1 MKSRLPAAGGCF
13 LTTLLIGIWLGQ
25 SLPLNREVDEVA
37 VKRSTVSPFNSDG
50 WQLASG
56 QEFGPAA
63 TLAPESPFERGA
75 FSEHPA
81 SSPFPGEPT
90 ESPVKPAGPDVAY
103 FPEVITETA
112 VSTGTESSN
121 AVEKAHAEESS
132 RPAATLSSDD
142 AAVWNAELKDLPA
155 NQAAEI
161 LALRKQ
167 LGSVASESL
176 GFAFPEIPASPNA
189 EPPGLFPELAEGD
202 ARPIPVNVPS
212 TTGSQIMLVG
222 AGDESPIAKRLR
234 EEADR
239 VYLEN
244 QANQKTIGFKRTQ
257 IVLLNVSTSA
267 EAVDPSSTDEPVSNA
282 ASQADGEDSDSDSD
296 SVEAPSPVAHWLT
309 RLDLRPGE
317 MRQTGN
323 PLDLMISGP
332 GWLQVER
339 NGRHEFVR
347 SGMLGFRDDGRLG
360 IHTGAGLLLI
370 VPAVQFPVE
379 RQRIVIAD
387 SGEIYSETAAG
398 QEIVDGQLVAVNFRN
413 ASALKRTPAGT
424 YAATDESG
432 PALKTRPGF
441 TMFLQAVLEE
451 SKVDLETEFADT
463 TRLKT
468 IAGQI
473 AKQR

>member
-1 MKSRLPAAGGCF
+1 MKSRLPVVGCCL
-13 LTTLLIGIWLGQ
+13 LTTLLVGIWLGQ
-25 SLPLNREVDEVA
+25 SLPLNRQVDEVA
-37 VKRSTVSPFNSDG
+37 VKRPTVSPFSSDG

-63 TLAPESPFERGA
+63 TLAPESPFERGE
-75 FSEHPA
+75 FSGHPA
-81 SSPFPGEPT
+81 SSPFLGEPGEAP
-90 ESPVKPAGPDVAY
+90 EKPAGPDVAY
-103 FPEVITETA
+103 FPEALTETT
-112 VSTGTESSN
+112 VVTGIESSN
-121 AVEKAHAEESS
+121 AVEKAHADESS

-142 AAVWNAELKDLPA
+142 AAIWNAELKDLPA

-176 GFAFPEIPASPNA
+176 GYAFPEIQTSPNA
-189 EPPGLFPELAEGD
+189 EPPGLFPELAAGD

-212 TTGSQIMLVG
+212 TNDSQILLIG
-222 AGDESPIAKRLR
+222 ADDESPIAKRLR
-234 EEADR
+234 EETDR

-244 QANQKTIGFKRTQ
+244 HANQKTIGYKRTQ
-257 IVLLNVSTSA
+257 IILLNVSTSA
-267 EAVDPSSTDEPVSNA
+267 EAVDSSRTDKPMGRT
-282 ASQADGEDSDSDSD
+282 ASQAGGNDSGSE
-296 SVEAPSPVAHWLT
+296 EASSPAAHWLT

-323 PLDLMISGP
+323 PLDLMINGP

-347 SGMLGFRDDGRLG
+347 SGMLGFSDDGRLG

-398 QEIVDGQLVAVNFRN
+398 QEKVDGQLVAVNFRD

-424 YAATDESG
+424 YAATDDSG
-432 PALKTRPGF
+432 PALNTRPGF
-441 TMFLQAVLEE
+441 AVFLQAALEE
-451 SKVDLETEFADT
+451 SNVDLETEFADT